1 MWRKGNPMKGKQMLG
16 IRLMGSCAMGACVCV
31 SMAIAMAASSGSA
44 AQAAPEQPRVLVYT
58 RNYTPDGKG
67 YVHDNIAAS
76 VEAIRKM
83 GVESG
88 FGVDVSDDPTVFTD
102 ANLKQYA
109 GLVFANSNNEAFAND
124 EQRVAFKRF
133 VEAGGGFVGL
143 HSASGSERAWPYY
156 WAVLG
161 GKFVVHPKMQA
172 LTVTVAD
179 PKFPA
184 AEGLPAQFERTD
196 ECYFLDH
203 LGADIHVVLTTDRTK
218 LMDLETVSKKADP
231 ASFPNPLPLAWYH
244 EFDGGREFYLA
255 LGHNKE
261 DYANPMLYGMIRRG
275 ILWSIRAK

>member
-1 MWRKGNPMKGKQMLG
+1 MRDKRKLLEWMMSAWLAAA
-16 IRLMGSCAMGACVCV
+16 LVA
-31 SMAIAMAASSGSA
+31 AASGAAAPAA
-44 AQAAPEQPRVLVYT
+44 AQPAAKQQRVLVYT

-76 VEAIRKM
+76 LEAIKKM
-83 GVESG
+83 GAESN
-88 FGVDVSDDPTVFTD
+88 FGVDASDDPAVFTD
-102 ANLKQYA
+102 ANLKRYA

-124 EQRVAFKRF
+124 DQRAAFKRF
-133 VEAGGGFVGL
+133 IQAGGGFVGI

-156 WAVLG
+156 WSVLG
-161 GKFVVHPKMQA
+161 GKFVVHPKMQTF
-172 LTVTVAD
+172 TVIVAE
-179 PKFPA
+179 PKFA
-184 AEGLPAQFERTD
+184 AVSGLPAQFEWTD

-203 LGADIHVVLTTDRTK
+203 LSADIHPVLTTDRTK
-218 LMDLETVSKKADP
+218 LSDLETVSAKADL

-261 DYANPMLYGMIRRG
+261 DYANPILYGIIRRG

>member
-1 MWRKGNPMKGKQMLG
+1 MLVDCLTSVG
-16 IRLMGSCAMGACVCV
+16 LAA
-31 SMAIAMAASSGSA
+31 ALLAASAGSGAA
-44 AQAAPEQPRVLVYT
+44 AQPAPAQPRVLVYT

-83 GVESG
+83 GAESG
-88 FGVDVSDDPTVFTD
+88 FGVDASDDPAVFTD
-102 ANLKQYA
+102 ANLKHYA
-109 GLVFANSNNEAFAND
+109 ALVFANSNNEAFAND
-124 EQRVAFKRF
+124 EQRAAFKRF
-133 VEAGGGFVGL
+133 IQAGGGFVGI

-161 GKFVVHPKMQA
+161 GKFVVHPKMQTF
-172 LTVTVAD
+172 TVSVAD

-184 AEGLPAQFERTD
+184 AEGLPAKFEWTD

-203 LGADIHVVLTTDRTK
+203 LSSDIHPVLTTDRTK
-218 LMDLETVSKKADP
+218 LTDLETVSAKADL

-244 EFDGGREFYLA
+244 EFDGGREFYVA

-261 DYANPMLYGMIRRG
+261 EYAKPTLYGIIRRG
-275 ILWSIRAK
+275 ILWSIRAN

>member
-1 MWRKGNPMKGKQMLG
+1 MRGKQMLG
-16 IRLMGSCAMGACVCV
+16 SRMLVGFAISACLSLGMSV
-31 SMAIAMAASSGSA
+31 AASSA
-44 AQAAPEQPRVLVYT
+44 AAARAPPKQPRVLVYT
-58 RNYTPDGKG
+58 RNYTHDGKG

-83 GVESG
+83 GAESG
-88 FGVDVSDDPTVFTD
+88 FDVDGSDDPAVFTD
-102 ANLKQYA
+102 ANLKRYA

-124 EQRVAFKRF
+124 DQRAAFKRF
-133 VEAGGGFVGL
+133 IEAGGGFVGI

-161 GKFVVHPKMQA
+161 GKFVVHPKMQTF
-172 LTVTVAD
+172 TVTVAE
-179 PKFPA
+179 PGFAVVK
-184 AEGLPAQFERTD
+184 GLPAQFEWTD

-203 LGADIHVVLTTDRTK
+203 LGADIHPVLTTDRTK
-218 LMDLETVSKKADP
+218 LVDLETVSKKADV

-261 DYANPMLYGMIRRG
+261 DYANPILYGIIRRG
-275 ILWSIRAK
+275 IWWSIRSK